1 MNKTKI
7 VFKEQFPL
15 SQCFLC
21 CGPCSQHC
29 VYSSSFN
36 LRNKITEKKLTLP
49 RSTEEREGTGRLG
62 NLGKVTQPAS
72 DS

>member
-49 RSTEEREGTGRLG
+49 VLQKK
-62 NLGKVTQPAS
+62 GKAQGG
-72 DS
+72 